1 MNESTPAAPAA
12 QRDPVVVLE
21 RLHEALAAIDS
32 DKLHPGNFDAA
43 AGASLVLGHMDAL
56 MSLRP
61 AFQATFRAFNF
72 AHLDNLRDY
81 ATVVKYLANAEDTE
95 RPRVDLA
102 AVRALEEGRA
112 FRTKLAAIASMFA
125 NLGVFDATDVRN
137 IERKTRGYEGTSDA
151 ILSYCVLFVAHRSEV
166 EGNMP
171 LSMDTIESGR
181 AKAVELAAIGS
192 SPGSAEAEKAADL
205 RRRAV
210 TLFMNAYQEVKWAV
224 EYVRRV
230 ERDANQFA
238 PALSNRRASSR
249 GGDEEQQGEDL
260 PEDKKAEQE
269 KASGSVTPAPAP
281 VAPAG
286 DASKNTPPLPDSPFK
301 R

>member
-1 MNESTPAAPAA
+1 MRE
-12 QRDPVVVLE
+12 RDA
-21 RLHEALAAIDS
+21 RCR
-32 DKLHPGNFDAA
+32 AA
-43 AGASLVLGHMDAL
+43 AFVIGGLAVVSAASARG
-56 MSLRP
+56 
-61 AFQATFRAFNF
+61 
-72 AHLDNLRDY
+72 
-81 ATVVKYLANAEDTE
+81 
-95 RPRVDLA
+95 VDSCMK
-102 AVRALEEGRA
+102 ALEYGRA
-112 FRTKLAAIASMFA
+112 FRTKLAAVTSMFA

-137 IERKTRGYEGTSDA
+137 IERKTRGYDGTSDA
-151 ILSYCVLFVAHRSEV
+151 ILSYCVMFVAHRSEV

-171 LSMDTIESGR
+171 LSLDTIESGR
-181 AKAVELAAIGS
+181 AKA
-192 SPGSAEAEKAADL
+192 
-205 RRRAV
+205 
-210 TLFMNAYQEVKWAV
+210 
-224 EYVRRV
+224 V